1 MRLLSFK
8 KSKIVSIGTELEFQ
22 IIDCNSLALV
32 SRSKELMRALKNMR
46 YREQIKPEITQSMIE
61 INSSIHQSAKEMY
74 DELLELQKILV
85 ETAASIDI
93 AFCGGGTHP
102 FQQWTMQKIFPS
114 KRFKKKFNQYR
125 YLSKRAT
132 VFGQHI
138 HIGCPTGDD
147 AIYLTHALARY
158 VPHFIAI
165 SASSPFYLGINTNYC
180 SSRSTIFNA
189 FPLSGVIP
197 YLRNWQ
203 EFSDYYR
210 KMYRWK
216 IIENM
221 KDFYW
226 DIRPKPELGTIEIR
240 VCDTPLTLRKSILIT
255 AYIQA
260 LALYLLEEKPVQ
272 LSHDLYYVYNYNRF
286 QASRHGLEGELTVTD
301 KDKPTPIM
309 DDILETIKKIEQYIN
324 GLGNSEYIEEL
335 YSDVINKQNDSVL
348 INKIYKQDGSL
359 TKLVAAQCELW
370 LSDAKDRKWMTQS
383 S

>member
-22 IIDCNSLALV
+22 IIDRNSLALV
-32 SRSKELMRALKNMR
+32 SRSKELMRALKDMR
-46 YREQIKPEITQSMIE
+46 YHDQIKPEITQSMIE

-74 DELLELQKILV
+74 DELLDL
-85 ETAASIDI
+85 
-93 AFCGGGTHP
+93 
-102 FQQWTMQKIFPS
+102 QKIFPS

-260 LALYLLEEKPVQ
+260 LALYLLKEKPVQ

-301 KDKPTPIM
+301 KDKPILIM

-348 INKIYKQDGSL
+348 INKIYKQDGSF

-370 LSDAKDRKWMTQS
+370 LSDSKDRKWMTQPS
-383 S
+383 

>member
-1 MRLLSFK
+1 M
-8 KSKIVSIGTELEFQ
+8 
-22 IIDCNSLALV
+22 
-32 SRSKELMRALKNMR
+32 
-46 YREQIKPEITQSMIE
+46 
-61 INSSIHQSAKEMY
+61 
-74 DELLELQKILV
+74 
-85 ETAASIDI
+85 
-93 AFCGGGTHP
+93 
-102 FQQWTMQKIFPS
+102 
-114 KRFKKKFNQYR
+114 
-125 YLSKRAT
+125 
-132 VFGQHI
+132 
-138 HIGCPTGDD
+138 
-147 AIYLTHALARY
+147 
-158 VPHFIAI
+158 PHFIAI

-260 LALYLLEEKPVQ
+260 LALYLLKEKPVQ

-301 KDKPTPIM
+301 KDKPILIM
-309 DDILETIKKIEQYIN
+309 DDILETIKKLNNTLMDLETANILRNCIVT
-324 GLGNSEYIEEL
+324 S
-335 YSDVINKQNDSVL
+335 SINKMIVFS
-348 INKIYKQDGSL
+348 
-359 TKLVAAQCELW
+359 
-370 LSDAKDRKWMTQS
+370 
-383 S
+383 